1 MFFTFTEPN
10 EPSLLIMIG
19 EAYKVFISKPLLV
32 QFNYG
37 VNEAV

>member
-19 EAYKVFISKPLLV
+19 EAYKVFISNPLLLLV
-32 QFNYG
+32 
-37 VNEAV
+37 